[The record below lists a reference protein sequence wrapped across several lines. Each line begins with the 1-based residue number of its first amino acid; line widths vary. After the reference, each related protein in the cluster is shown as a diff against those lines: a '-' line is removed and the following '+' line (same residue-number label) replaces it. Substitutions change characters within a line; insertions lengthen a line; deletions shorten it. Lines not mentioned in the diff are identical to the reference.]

1 MTTGQPRV
9 GVIPYLNCEP
19 FFTHLSGFPTVAMPP
34 RQLGEAVE
42 RGEADTAPLSLAD
55 FLRLESRLEGL
66 PYGIATTGPARSVFL
81 FSDESPAELDG
92 KVVGVTT
99 ETATSVEIL
108 RILLAQRYRVTPRAW
123 TTPGP
128 ACDAILLIGDAAI
141 REISAPRRFSYAVD
155 LGSEWTEWTGLPCV
169 FARWGIRTAVPPA
182 ERAAFARALE
192 ASLTKGLADLPA
204 IAARRR
210 DTGWS
215 EAEVI
220 TYLAAFVYRF
230 GPAEERAIDEFRRR
244 RALLPPRFT

>member
-1 MTTGQPRV
+1 VTIRV

-19 FFTHLSGFPTVAMPP
+19 FFAHLAGFPTLALPP
-34 RQLGEAVE
+34 RQLGEALE

-55 FLRLESRLEGL
+55 FLRLESVLEGL
-66 PYGIATTGPARSVFL
+66 PYGIATNGPAMSVFL
-81 FSDESPAELDG
+81 FSDRGPAELDG
-92 KVVGVTT
+92 AVVGIST
-99 ETATSVEIL
+99 ETSTSVEIL

-141 REISAPRRFSYAVD
+141 RELTAPRRFSYAVD
-155 LGSEWTEWTGLPCV
+155 VGSEWTEWTGLPCV
-169 FARWGIRTAVPPA
+169 FARWGIRRALPA
-182 ERAAFARALE
+182 TERAAFAEALE
-192 ASLTKGLADLPA
+192 AALARGLDDLPA

-220 TYLAAFVYRF
+220 RYLSTFTYRL
-230 GPAEERAIDEFRRR
+230 GPAEERAIAEFQRR
-244 RALLPPRFT
+244 RAALPPFPLR